1 MAESIRTPACKQR
14 RWSHAPNNQLL
25 TSGLSPEAVED
36 LASAFNDVWA
46 MLYAQVP
53 PEDDEAMEVSISL
66 SRTLVALAAEGITDP
81 KELRRKALENI
92 DSHRPL
98 GRGRLRSAPFSV
110 SLCDHFE
117 GGKRWQG

>member
-1 MAESIRTPACKQR
+1 MP
-14 RWSHAPNNQLL
+14 PNNQLL
-25 TSGLSPEAVED
+25 TSGLSPEVVED

-81 KELRRKALENI
+81 KELRRKALENMI
-92 DSHRPL
+92 
-98 GRGRLRSAPFSV
+98 FT
-110 SLCDHFE
+110 DH
-117 GGKRWQG
+117 